1 MTLNSIR
8 NNNVVK
14 IPTVLVLSG
23 LLGVSIFF
31 FKFQRSVDAEQD
43 IRIEQKVDKNQ
54 FNRFE
59 DRMFEQLDRIEGKIP

>member
-43 IRIEQKVDKNQ
+43 IRIEQKVDTAQ